1 MHSKDKKHSDKSNQP
16 CQFEENCVKN
26 CEILRRNCSKINLLK
41 VFVRMSSHELLSG
54 NPSEVGMYKFEYNSF
69 CFVLFCLFTIFY
81 TYFTNFVF
89 RIELLL
95 SGMCIK
101 REINDVET
109 GKYFYICVCIIK

>member
-54 NPSEVGMYKFEYNSF
+54 NPSELGMYKFEYNSF
-69 CFVLFCLFTIFY
+69 CFVLFCCCLPFFIHILLIL
-81 TYFTNFVF
+81 YF
-89 RIELLL
+89 E
-95 SGMCIK
+95 
-101 REINDVET
+101 
-109 GKYFYICVCIIK
+109 